1 MARAIQL
8 AIDNVRQGRGGP
20 FGAVVVSDGRIIAEG
35 ANSVTSLNDPTAHA
49 EITAIR
55 EACRKLQRFDLR
67 ACELYTSCEPCPM
80 CLGAIYWAR
89 LDQVYFG
96 GTARDA
102 SQVGF
107 EDSFIYDEIPKSPS
121 ARKIPMVQLMRAEAL
136 EPFRAWEQQPSK
148 IRY

>member
-1 MARAIQL
+1 MARAIQI

-20 FGAVVVSDGRIIAEG
+20 FGAVVVGDGRIIAEG

-55 EACRKLQRFDLR
+55 GACKKLQRFDLR
-67 ACELYTSCEPCPM
+67 GCELYTSCEPCPM

-89 LDQVYFG
+89 LDRVYFG
-96 GTARDA
+96 GAAADA
-102 SQVGF
+102 SQAGF
-107 EDSFIYDEIPKSPS
+107 EDSFIYDEIPKPPS
-121 ARKIPMVQLMRAEAL
+121 SRKIPMLQLMRAEAL
-136 EPFRAWEQQPSK
+136 EPFRLWEQQPNK